1 MKTQTLIKVIFM
13 LALMSSVAFAK
24 PDDLVIAVIDTGL
37 DINHPDLKAQLWTNP
52 GEIPN
57 NGIDDDN
64 NGFVDDIH
72 GWNFA
77 NNSNDLTDSHGH
89 GTHIAGIIAGHS
101 PDLPR
106 VSSQVKIMALKYYDP
121 KSSGAQNLINS
132 IRALMYAIDMKAKII
147 NYSGGGVERSQL
159 EEAAIK
165 KASRNGILLVAA
177 AGNESTNTDNSGYYP
192 ANYKLPNIISVASI
206 DMEGHLLSFSNYGAK
221 TVDLATRGK
230 NIYST
235 LPDGK
240 YGMMSGTSQSTALM
254 TGIAAHM
261 MLQNRDLIGQPKKVL
276 RALIDG
282 GKKDLALIG
291 KTKYRVS
298 LDPTAALSAL

>member
-1 MKTQTLIKVIFM
+1 MKTQTLIKIIFM
-13 LALMSSVAFAK
+13 LALISSVAFAK
-24 PDDLVIAVIDTGL
+24 SDDLVIAVIDTGL

>member
-1 MKTQTLIKVIFM
+1 MKTQTLIKIIFM